1 MTALDRTTGLLSAA
15 RRGDRDAFDREY
27 AGVYEQLR
35 QIARHRLRQN
45 RPGETLNTTSLVHE
59 AYLRLA
65 GPEPVRPEDRAHFL
79 ALASRAMRF
88 VLVDH
93 ARAQGVQKRGG
104 GQPDLSLDQIQV
116 AGNEPW
122 TVNLDLLALD
132 QALERLRGFSE
143 RQAQLVEYRFF
154 GGLTFEEIA
163 EVMGVSIPTA
173 KRDWTRARTWLYAC
187 MAPAAE

>member
-15 RRGDRDAFDREY
+15 RQGDSDAFNREY
-27 AGVYEQLR
+27 AGVYQQLR
-35 QIARHRLRQN
+35 QIARQRLSQN

-65 GPEPVRPEDRAHFL
+65 GPAPVRPEDRSHLL

-93 ARAQGVQKRGG
+93 ARARRVQKRGG
-104 GQPDLSLDQIQV
+104 GQPDLRLDQIKV
-116 AGNEPW
+116 AGDEPV
-122 TVNLDLLALD
+122 TADLVALD

-163 EVMGVSIPTA
+163 EVMGVSVRTA

-187 MAPAAE
+187 MTPAAE